1 MSGTESVAAPTGTLS
16 GPGSLAL
23 SATSRWG
30 PFASELTLVPI
41 RPIKFSVANI
51 GTEALTLS
59 PPLIDRLRRS
69 DEGAGAEGGLRSAVI
84 SPASGVLAPG
94 EEALIELS
102 GSVPGRPGIYASTAR
117 FGTAGVGALAIP
129 LTAAVS
135 ASPLWGIACMLLGLA
150 VVGTTNAL
158 TGAGSVTSQLREA
171 LTARQLTHEW
181 LERHPPPERLSR
193 DIDDMDRNFDAA
205 VTALSQPHAWSIV
218 DHRPEEASKHL
229 QTALATAATLRT
241 SIKDA
246 SPAEAEVEDLSR
258 DWQALQAQMKA
269 TASEA
274 RPNAPST
281 PGFAARLETF
291 VYDWKQQFIGVPMQW
306 VSLQLTPQL
315 DRVHF
320 LLAAGQD
327 DAARVQAIAV
337 RRWIRRA
344 AAMLDERVHTWIAF
358 AGAAGA
364 IAVADLSMRQRLS
377 AADLTETDRIAI
389 QDQLDAAS
397 AKLGDN
403 ATPASFVAADMAI
416 NSAETALIRAR
427 TAQMKQRFQ
436 AASDQAMAETSSDR
450 VEHVVDAVVAE
461 KPASPQDRIAG
472 STRILT
478 AWREVIAGVPDAHMR
493 DVLKARAD
501 AIGQALSSGDLKATP
516 PLYRA
521 LLNAWSDWQTQ
532 HASALTTPILR
543 AECTEERDA
552 LLRNVA
558 ATEENIR
565 LQPAGPKQV
574 GWEADLDRIRF
585 ETLQAD
591 IDGDPAKHCLDV
603 LGELEKRRIALSS
616 DVFVAMLANAPIPAS
631 ARIASAELS
640 GVAEA
645 ITLTRQLATEPR
657 SVTLKIR
664 TPPEE
669 RTVRRRIV
677 FEVEDLDPLWGS
689 GIQIGVDFQDG
700 SRPLITSVEAIRQNG
715 PIEHEYDAPRTLH
728 PRLLVAEHI
737 DPALTP
743 QGRVLGDGDT
753 TLLLGPSPITGAQAL
768 ADAFLNARF
777 ALALLVASVV
787 YYWRFNSGKKALGEK
802 SFDYVEAFAVGFAVS
817 LAITE
822 LPEKI
827 AAFAPIKA

>member
-1 MSGTESVAAPTGTLS
+1 M
-16 GPGSLAL
+16 
-23 SATSRWG
+23 
-30 PFASELTLVPI
+30 
-41 RPIKFSVANI
+41 
-51 GTEALTLS
+51 
-59 PPLIDRLRRS
+59 
-69 DEGAGAEGGLRSAVI
+69 
-84 SPASGVLAPG
+84 
-94 EEALIELS
+94 
-102 GSVPGRPGIYASTAR
+102 
-117 FGTAGVGALAIP
+117 
-129 LTAAVS
+129 
-135 ASPLWGIACMLLGLA
+135 
-150 VVGTTNAL
+150 
-158 TGAGSVTSQLREA
+158 
-171 LTARQLTHEW
+171 
-181 LERHPPPERLSR
+181 
-193 DIDDMDRNFDAA
+193 
-205 VTALSQPHAWSIV
+205 
-218 DHRPEEASKHL
+218 
-229 QTALATAATLRT
+229 
-241 SIKDA
+241 
-246 SPAEAEVEDLSR
+246 EDLSR

-306 VSLQLTPQL
+306 VSLELTPQL

-389 QDQLDAAS
+389 QDQLDGAS

-478 AWREVIAGVPDAHMR
+478 AWREMIAGVPDAHMR

-532 HASALTTPILR
+532 HVSALTTPILR

-558 ATEENIR
+558 GTEENIR

-603 LGELEKRRIALSS
+603 LGGIGKTTHCPVQRRVCRDAGQRS
-616 DVFVAMLANAPIPAS
+616 DPRAP

-715 PIEHEYDAPRTLH
+715 PIEHGYHAPRTRH

-743 QGRVLGDGDT
+743 QGRGT
-753 TLLLGPSPITGAQAL
+753 
-768 ADAFLNARF
+768 R
-777 ALALLVASVV
+777 
-787 YYWRFNSGKKALGEK
+787 RR
-802 SFDYVEAFAVGFAVS
+802 
-817 LAITE
+817 
-822 LPEKI
+822 
-827 AAFAPIKA
+827 

>member
-1 MSGTESVAAPTGTLS
+1 MSGTELVAAPAAALS
-16 GPGSLAL
+16 GPASIAL
-23 SATSRWG
+23 SATSLWG
-30 PFASELTLVPI
+30 PFARERTLVPI
-41 RPIKFSVANI
+41 RPIRFSVANI
-51 GTEALTLS
+51 GAEEFTLS

-69 DEGAGAEGGLRSAVI
+69 DEGAGAEGGLRGTVI

-94 EEALIELS
+94 DESLIEIS
-102 GSVPGRPGIYASTAR
+102 GSVQGRPGIYASTVR
-117 FGTAGVGALAIP
+117 FGTAGVWPLAIP

-171 LTARQLTHEW
+171 LAARQLTHEW
-181 LERHPPPERLSR
+181 LERHPPPERFSR
-193 DIDDMDRNFDAA
+193 DIDDMDRDFDAA
-205 VTALSQPHAWSIV
+205 VTALSQPHAWSFV
-218 DHRPEEASKHL
+218 DHRQEEASAHL
-229 QTALATAATLRT
+229 RTALATAATLREPL
-241 SIKDA
+241 KDA
-246 SPAEAEVEDLSR
+246 SPAAAEVADLSR
-258 DWQALQAQMKA
+258 DWQALQAQMKD

-274 RPNAPST
+274 RPNAPTT
-281 PGFAARLETF
+281 PGFAARLNTF
-291 VYDWKQQFIGVPMQW
+291 LYDWKQQFIGVPMQA
-306 VSLQLTPQL
+306 VALELTPQL
-315 DRVHF
+315 DRVHL

-344 AAMLDERVHTWIAF
+344 SAMLDDRMHTWIAF

-377 AADLTETDRIAI
+377 AADLPEADRLAI
-389 QDQLDAAS
+389 QDQLAGAS
-397 AKLGDN
+397 AKLGDT
-403 ATPASFVAADMAI
+403 ATPTSFAAADMAI
-416 NSAETALIRAR
+416 NSAQTALIRAR

-436 AASDQAMAETSSDR
+436 AASDQALAETSSDR
-450 VEHVVDAVVAE
+450 IGHVVAE
-461 KPASPQDRIAG
+461 VVAQKPISPQDRIAG

-478 AWREVIAGVPDAHMR
+478 AWREMIAGVPDAHMR
-493 DVLKARAD
+493 EVLAGRAD

-516 PLYRA
+516 PLFRA
-521 LLNAWSDWQTQ
+521 LLNAWSDWQAQ
-532 HASALTTPILR
+532 HVSALTTPILR

-558 ATEENIR
+558 VTEGNIR
-565 LQPAGPKQV
+565 LQPAGPGQ
-574 GWEADLDRIRF
+574 GSWESDLDRIRF

-591 IDGDPAKHCLDV
+591 VDGDPAKHCLDV
-603 LGELEKRRIALSS
+603 LGDLEKRRIALSS
-616 DVFVAMLANAPIPAS
+616 DVFAAMLADARIPAS

-645 ITLTRQLATEPR
+645 ITLTRQLATGPR
-657 SVTLKIR
+657 TLTLKIR

-669 RTVRRRIV
+669 RTVGRRIV
-677 FEVEDLDPLWGS
+677 FEVADLDPLWGS

-700 SRPLITSVEAIRQNG
+700 SHPLITSVEAIRQSG
-715 PIEHEYDAPRTLH
+715 PIEHEYDAPRTLR

-737 DPALTP
+737 DAALTP
-743 QGRVLGDGDT
+743 RGRVLGEGDT
-753 TLLLGPSPITGAQAL
+753 TLLLGPSPVTSAQAL

-827 AAFAPIKA
+827 AAFAPLKG

>member
-1 MSGTESVAAPTGTLS
+1 MSGTESVTAPTATLS
-16 GPGSLAL
+16 GPVSLAL
-23 SATSRWG
+23 SATSPWG
-30 PFASELTLVPI
+30 PFARERTLVPI
-41 RPIKFSVANI
+41 RPIRFSVANI
-51 GTEALTLS
+51 GSEQLTLS

-69 DEGAGAEGGLRSAVI
+69 DEGADAEGGLRAAVI

-102 GSVPGRPGIYASTAR
+102 GSVPGRPGIYASTVR
-117 FGTAGVGALAIP
+117 FGTAGVGTLAIP

-135 ASPLWGIACMLLGLA
+135 ASPVWGIACMLLGLA

-171 LTARQLTHEW
+171 LAQRQLTHEW
-181 LERHPPPERLSR
+181 LERHPPPERFSR
-193 DIDDMDRNFDAA
+193 DIDDMDRDFDAA

-218 DHRPEEASKHL
+218 DHRSEEASTHL
-229 QTALATAATLRT
+229 QSALATAATLRA

-246 SPAEAEVEDLSR
+246 TPAAAEVEDLAR
-258 DWQALQAQMKA
+258 DWQALQAQMKT

-274 RPNAPST
+274 RPNPPIT
-281 PGFAARLETF
+281 PGFAARLDTF
-291 VYDWKQQFIGVPMQW
+291 LYDWKQQFIGVPMQW
-306 VSLQLTPQL
+306 VSLELTPQL
-315 DRVHF
+315 ARVHL
-320 LLAAGQD
+320 LLAAGQE

-344 AAMLDERVHTWIAF
+344 ATMLDERMHTWIAF
-358 AGAAGA
+358 AGAGSA

-377 AADLTETDRIAI
+377 ALPEADRTAI

-403 ATPASFVAADMAI
+403 ATPTAFAAADMAI

-450 VEHVVDAVVAE
+450 VQHVVDQVVAE

-478 AWREVIAGVPDAHMR
+478 AWREMIAGVPDTHMR
-493 DVLKARAD
+493 DVLTARAD

-532 HASALTTPILR
+532 HVSALTMPILR
-543 AECTEERDA
+543 VECTEERDA
-552 LLRNVA
+552 LQHNVA

-574 GWEADLDRIRF
+574 AWEADLDRIHF

-591 IDGDPAKHCLDV
+591 VDGDPAKHCLDV
-603 LGELEKRRIALSS
+603 LGELEKRRITLSS
-616 DVFVAMLANAPIPAS
+616 EVFVAMLANAPIPAS

-645 ITLTRQLATEPR
+645 ITLTRQLVTEPR
-657 SVTLKIR
+657 TLTLKVR

-669 RTVRRRIV
+669 RTVGRRIV
-677 FEVEDLDPLWGS
+677 FEVGDLDPLWGS

-700 SRPLITSVEAIRQNG
+700 TRPLISSVEAIRQSG

-743 QGRVLGDGDT
+743 QGRVPRHG
-753 TLLLGPSPITGAQAL
+753 
-768 ADAFLNARF
+768 
-777 ALALLVASVV
+777 
-787 YYWRFNSGKKALGEK
+787 
-802 SFDYVEAFAVGFAVS
+802 
-817 LAITE
+817 
-822 LPEKI
+822 
-827 AAFAPIKA
+827 

>member
-1 MSGTESVAAPTGTLS
+1 MSGTESVAAPTDTLS
-16 GPGSLAL
+16 GPVSLAL
-23 SATSRWG
+23 SATSPWG
-30 PFASELTLVPI
+30 PFAGERTVVPI
-41 RPIKFSVANI
+41 RPIRFSVANI
-51 GTEALTLS
+51 GTEEVTLS

-69 DEGAGAEGGLRSAVI
+69 DEGARAAGGLRGAVI
-84 SPASGVLAPG
+84 APASGILAPG

-102 GSVPGRPGIYASTAR
+102 GSVPGRPGIYASTVR
-117 FGTAGVGALAIP
+117 FGMAGVGTLAIP
-129 LTAAVS
+129 LTTAVS

-158 TGAGSVTSQLREA
+158 TGAGSVTSQLHEA
-171 LTARQLTHEW
+171 LAQRQITHEW

-193 DIDDMDRNFDAA
+193 DIDDMDRDFDAA
-205 VTALSQPHAWSIV
+205 VTALNQPHAWSIV
-218 DHRPEEASKHL
+218 DHRSEEASTHL
-229 QTALATAATLRT
+229 QTALATAAALRA
-241 SIKDA
+241 SVKDA
-246 SPAEAEVEDLSR
+246 SPAAAEVADLSR
-258 DWQALQAQMKA
+258 DWQALQAQMKT

-274 RPNAPST
+274 RPNAPTT
-281 PGFAARLETF
+281 PGFAARLDTF
-291 VYDWKQQFIGVPMQW
+291 LYDWKQQFIGVPMQW
-306 VSLQLTPQL
+306 VSLELTPQL
-315 DRVHF
+315 DRVHL
-320 LLAAGQD
+320 LLAAGQE

-344 AAMLDERVHTWIAF
+344 AVMLDERMHTWIAF

-364 IAVADLSMRQRLS
+364 IAVADLSIRQRLS
-377 AADLTETDRIAI
+377 ALPEADRTAI

-403 ATPASFVAADMAI
+403 ATPASFAAADMAI
-416 NSAETALIRAR
+416 TSAETALIRAR

-436 AASDQAMAETSSDR
+436 AISDQAMAETSSDR
-450 VEHVVDAVVAE
+450 VQHVVDEVVAE
-461 KPASPQDRIAG
+461 KPASAQDRIAG

-478 AWREVIAGVPDAHMR
+478 AWREMIAGVPDAHIR
-493 DVLKARAD
+493 DVLTARAD
-501 AIGQALSSGDLKATP
+501 AIGQALSSGDLRATP

-521 LLNAWSDWQTQ
+521 LLNAWSDWQAQ
-532 HASALTTPILR
+532 HVSALTTPILR

-552 LLRNVA
+552 LQRNVA

-565 LQPAGPKQV
+565 LQPAGAKQV

-585 ETLQAD
+585 ETHQAD

-603 LGELEKRRIALSS
+603 LGELEKRRITLSS
-616 DVFVAMLANAPIPAS
+616 EVFVAMLANAPIPAS

-657 SVTLKIR
+657 TLTLQIR
-664 TPPEE
+664 TPPQE
-669 RTVRRRIV
+669 RTVGRRIV
-677 FEVEDLDPLWGS
+677 FEVGDLDPLWGS

-700 SRPLITSVEAIRQNG
+700 SRPLITSVEAIRQSG

-743 QGRVLGDGDT
+743 QGRVLGTGDT
-753 TLLLGPSPITGAQAL
+753 TLLLGPSPITNAQAL

-827 AAFAPIKA
+827 AAFAPIKG

>member
-1 MSGTESVAAPTGTLS
+1 MSGTELAAAPAATLS
-16 GPGSLAL
+16 GPVSLAL
-23 SATSRWG
+23 AATSPWG
-30 PFASELTLVPI
+30 PFASERTLVPI
-41 RPIKFSVANI
+41 RPIRFSVANI
-51 GTEALTLS
+51 GTEEVTLL
-59 PPLIDRLRRS
+59 PPIIERLRRS
-69 DEGAGAEGGLRSAVI
+69 NDGVGAEGGLRGAVI

-94 EEALIELS
+94 DVAVIELN
-102 GSVPGRPGIYASTAR
+102 GSVTGRPGIYASTVR
-117 FGTAGVGALAIP
+117 FGTAGVGTLAIP
-129 LTAAVS
+129 FTAAVS

-158 TGAGSVTSQLREA
+158 TGAGGVTSQLREA
-171 LTARQLTHEW
+171 LAQRQLTHEW
-181 LERHPPPERLSR
+181 LERHPPPERFSH
-193 DIDDMDRNFDAA
+193 DIEDMDRDFDAA
-205 VTALSQPHAWSIV
+205 VAALSQPHAWSFV
-218 DHRPEEASKHL
+218 DHRQEEASAHL
-229 QTALATAATLRT
+229 QAALATAATLRAST
-241 SIKDA
+241 KDA
-246 SPAEAEVEDLSR
+246 SPAAAEVADLSR
-258 DWQALQAQMKA
+258 DWQALQAEMKA
-269 TASEA
+269 TAGEA
-274 RPNAPST
+274 RPAPTT
-281 PGFAARLETF
+281 PGFAAHLDTF
-291 VYDWKQQFIGVPMQW
+291 LYDWKQQFIGVPMQA
-306 VSLQLTPQL
+306 VALELTPQL
-315 DRVHF
+315 DRVHL
-320 LLAAGQD
+320 LLAAGQE
-327 DAARVQAIAV
+327 DAARVQAISV
-337 RRWIRRA
+337 RRWMRRA

-364 IAVADLSMRQRLS
+364 IAVADMSMRQRLA
-377 AADLTETDRIAI
+377 AADLPEADRIAI

-397 AKLGDN
+397 AKLGAS
-403 ATPASFVAADMAI
+403 ATPASFAAADMAI
-416 NSAETALIRAR
+416 NSAETGLIRAR
-427 TAQMKQRFQ
+427 TGQMKQRFQ
-436 AASDQAMAETSSDR
+436 AASDQALAETSSDR
-450 VEHVVDAVVAE
+450 IGKVVDEVMAE

-472 STRILT
+472 STRILA
-478 AWREVIAGVPDAHMR
+478 AWREMIAGVPDARMR
-493 DVLKARAD
+493 DELTARAD
-501 AIGQALSSGDLKATP
+501 AIGQVLSSGDLKATP

-521 LLNAWSDWQTQ
+521 LLNAWSDWQAQ
-532 HASALTTPILR
+532 HVSALTTPILR

-552 LLRNVA
+552 LLHNVA
-558 ATEENIR
+558 ATEANIR

-574 GWEADLDRIRF
+574 GWESDLDRIRF
-585 ETLQAD
+585 ETFQAD

-603 LGELEKRRIALSS
+603 LGELEKRRIALSN
-616 DVFVAMLANAPIPAS
+616 DVFVAMLADAPIPAS

-645 ITLTRQLATEPR
+645 ITLTRQLAAEPR

-664 TPPEE
+664 TPPAE

-743 QGRVLGDGDT
+743 QGRVLGTGDT
-753 TLLLGPSPITGAQAL
+753 TLLLGPSPITSAQAL

-787 YYWRFNSGKKALGEK
+787 YYWRFNSGKKALGER